1 MSTLTGLL
9 NNLPSLEKLEQMALQ
24 GVPRSLVDELAEI
37 LEVRSYDLAPLLH
50 ISSRT
55 LRRYNPS
62 RLLPPDTSERALL
75 IARVLKKVIDVLG
88 TRENA
93 VGWLTD
99 MNGAL
104 GAVPIDLLDTAFGVE
119 RVEHILGRIEDTV
132 YS

>member
-1 MSTLTGLL
+1 MPPLTDLL

-24 GVPRSLVDELAEI
+24 GVPRSMVDELAEI
-37 LEVRSYDLAPLLH
+37 LEVRSCDLAPLLR
-50 ISSRT
+50 ISNRT
-55 LRRYNPS
+55 LGRYHPN

-75 IARVLKKVIDVLG
+75 ITRVLKKAIDVLG
-88 TRENA
+88 TRQKA

-104 GAVPIDLLDTAFGVE
+104 GAVPLDLLDTAFGVE
-119 RVEHILGRIEDTV
+119 RVEQILGRIEDTV